1 MATVKTQ
8 LVIDGKNN
16 TRRAFDEVD
25 GSLGKLSGKAKAA
38 GGALLAAFSVGAI
51 AGFVKENA
59 LAIADM
65 NRMAQLSGATAEQ
78 FQGWAYAARSV
89 GIEQDKLGD
98 IFKDVQDKVGDF
110 LQTGGGE
117 LADFFEKVAPA
128 AGVTAEQFRNLSGPD
143 ALQLYVKTLDEANLS
158 HSEMVFYLEAI
169 ANDATLLLP
178 LLRNN
183 AAGYQALRNEAE
195 SLGLILSSETARGAD
210 DFNRSLNA
218 LGAIADGTGKR
229 ITAEALPAL
238 NTMTGLLVD
247 VAKEGEYTSR
257 VAEVLA
263 FFMNA
268 LASAAIIAG
277 NALGSVGRFI
287 GATAAAI
294 AAAAAGDF
302 KGAIDI
308 MKAVGEENARE
319 TGAAMQRIKN
329 IWNGEYARIGV
340 EAGRVN
346 EEWKKSNDALA
357 RSGVATVDTLKNS
370 YKTLASDAK
379 KAIADLVSAERTA
392 QADVEKIRNER
403 LAIEQRYTS
412 AIAQLNGAGSGVAS
426 YGNAQT
432 LKAGAKEALNAGDL
446 EGAKQQAQA
455 ALKML
460 LDLQAAGENTY
471 GLTGFAKELQ
481 AIEMQANSL
490 EQTAAD
496 QKLAQITAELE
507 RVQKL
512 SDVKITVGMT
522 PEAIEA
528 AKQQLQQL
536 AEYLGKQMV
545 ITPTIAAPDGA
556 IGSKDAEGYVLV
568 GNNPPEPA
576 GFATGGLIRG
586 PGTGTSDSI
595 PAYLSNGE
603 YVIRAAAVRQL
614 GAGYLDLLNNGIRIP
629 RFADGGLVGAVSS
642 MQQPSTPSRGTV
654 NLTLPGGETYTMLAA
669 ADQFDR
675 LLSNTARKFGRT
687 HRGP

>member
-183 AAGYQALRNEAE
+183 AAGYQALREEAE
-195 SLGLILSSETARGAD
+195 SLGLILSSDTARGAD

-218 LGAIADGTGKR
+218 LGAVADGTGKR

-302 KGAIDI
+302 KVAIDI
-308 MKAVGEENARE
+308 MKTVGEDNARE

-329 IWNGEYARIGV
+329 LWNGEYARIGAD
-340 EAGRVN
+340 AGRVN
-346 EEWKKSNDALA
+346 EEWKRSNEALG
-357 RSGVATVDTLKNS
+357 RSGVTTAEQLKES
-370 YKTLASDAK
+370 YKSLSAEAK
-379 KAIADLVSAERTA
+379 KALSEISTAEREA
-392 QADVEKIRNER
+392 QSQVEKVRKDR
-403 LAIEQRYTS
+403 IEIESRYAE
-412 AIAQLNGAGSGVAS
+412 AIAQLEGGAGGAS
-426 YGNAQT
+426 YGNAQA
-432 LKAGAKEALNAGDL
+432 LKIGAREALRAGDL

-481 AIEMQANSL
+481 SIEMQANSI

-595 PAYLSNGE
+595 PALLSNGE
-603 YVIRAAAVRQL
+603 YVIRAAAVRKL
-614 GAGYLDLLNNGIRIP
+614 GKNALDLLNRGIPIP
-629 RFADGGLVGAVSS
+629 RFADGGLVG
-642 MQQPSTPSRGTV
+642 TV
-654 NLTLPGGETYTMLAA
+654 ASLDTGPRSLGSLDFNIGGDTFQLFADAGQADRIRTAA
-669 ADQFDR
+669 K
-675 LLSNTARKFGRT
+675 KFGRT
-687 HRGP
+687 HR